1 MKKNEVVRFME
12 DAIKHVEENEISKP
26 KFANWL
32 KEKFQISIK
41 DLQLKSDEGFRPY
54 LLVEFMNDN
63 GKPEECYVNMEKYQE
78 KLMKDKKLSFRDS
91 N

>member
-1 MKKNEVVRFME
+1 MKKSEVIKFME
-12 DAIKHVEENEISKP
+12 DAIKHVETENISKP
-26 KFANWL
+26 KFAAWL

-63 GKPEECYVNMEKYQE
+63 GKVEEAYVNMERYQD
-78 KLMKDKKLSFRDS
+78 KLMSDKKLTFKDS